1 MLTVKHL
8 LLLPLLSLVS
18 GDFAA
23 PTAKD
28 GQPASV
34 SEYAYIV
41 GLYAHSD
48 NITGTHSPA
57 APVCTGLLLPKN
69 VIVTAVSCV
78 HDMDAEHARVAIGHG
93 PNMTIHPWERVSW
106 PGQYNRQRHQHDI
119 AAIIFRSTHNVT
131 NFAKLSANEVREG
144 ELLTLITPGSV
155 TKAGDAELWQT
166 QLPVIN
172 HAACHHQ
179 LKSIL
184 SIKDK
189 FCTEGFFSFCPHA
202 KPATTY
208 SAAYAGSPI
217 LRNGAVVGIAS
228 VGAADDAQGCHPLAF
243 TIIKSHLSFV
253 AQFYD
258 RERSFRDE
266 DKAYLR

>member
-1 MLTVKHL
+1 MLTIIY
-8 LLLPLLSLVS
+8 LLLPLLSLLS
-18 GDFAA
+18 EGFAV

-41 GLYAHSD
+41 RLYAHSD
-48 NITGTHSPA
+48 NITGTHPPEAPA
-57 APVCTGLLLPKN
+57 CTGLLLPKN
-69 VIVTAVSCV
+69 VIVTAASCV

-93 PNMTIHPWERVSW
+93 PNMTIHPWEGVSW
-106 PGQYNRQRHQHDI
+106 PGQYNRHRHRHDI
-119 AAIIFRSTHNVT
+119 AAIIFRGTHNVT
-131 NFAKLSANEVREG
+131 NFAKLSADEVREG
-144 ELLTLITPGSV
+144 ELLTLITPGPV
-155 TKAGDAELWQT
+155 TKAGDAELRQT

-179 LKSIL
+179 LKRIL

-189 FCTEGFFSFCPHA
+189 FCTEGGSSSFCSHA

-243 TIIKSHLSFV
+243 TIIKSHLSFL

-258 RERSFRDE
+258 REGSSRDQ
-266 DKAYLR
+266 DKA